1 MQILRIA
8 LWSVISLLILVNDVR
23 RLGAPSGGFWVFGS
37 VAALSAWYYAVSL
50 RHEYRAAGPYIA
62 NAIDISAVTF
72 AVWYSNDTLA
82 ALGPRIADHRL
93 FGAGMAMM
101 GLLTINAMRSSIPAV
116 GFAAV
121 YAIVCFVGLLV
132 RFGGFDMTS
141 GSDIVTLVVGGAVV
155 MFSMEQQ
162 RKSLHRVLAARR
174 LLSAPAMQRLDEGL
188 RTGLSGVEQDAA
200 VLFADIRGFTALS
213 ERLAADDV
221 VRMLNEYFGEMV
233 EEVFRNDGIVDKFL
247 GDGLCAVFAPS
258 APGTRDCCARA
269 IACAIGMTERL
280 AGLNGR
286 RVARGEPALRIGVG
300 IHAGRMIAGTIGS
313 SRRMEYT
320 HIGDAVNLA
329 SRIEGL
335 TKEAGAAVL
344 VSDVA
349 FARAGGEAAF
359 AARSIAPMAVK
370 GKSEPVKLWA
380 ISLANGG

>member
-1 MQILRIA
+1 MQILRIV
-8 LWSVISLLILVNDVR
+8 LWSVISLLVAANDAR
-23 RLGAPSGGFWVFGS
+23 IYGAPSRAFWVFGS
-37 VAALSAWYYAVSL
+37 VAALSVCFYAFSL
-50 RHEYRAAGPYIA
+50 RHAYKAAGPYIA
-62 NAIDISAVTF
+62 NAIDIGAVTF
-72 AVWYSNDTLA
+72 AAWYSHDSLSALA
-82 ALGPRIADHRL
+82 PRIADHRL
-93 FGAGMAMM
+93 FGAGMAML

-116 GFAAV
+116 AFATLL
-121 YAIVCFVGLLV
+121 AIVCYSGLLV
-132 RFGGFDMTS
+132 RFEGFDMTT
-141 GSDIVTLVVGGAVV
+141 GSDIMTLVVGGFVV

-188 RTGLSGVEQDAA
+188 RSGLSGVEQDAA
-200 VLFADIRGFTALS
+200 VLFADIRGFTALA
-213 ERLAADDV
+213 ERLEADDV

-233 EEVFRNDGIVDKFL
+233 EEVFRNEGIVDKFL
-247 GDGLCAVFAPS
+247 GDGLCAVFAHS
-258 APGTRDCCARA
+258 ANETRDGCARA

-280 AGLNGR
+280 AGLNVR

-313 SRRMEYT
+313 ARRMEYT

-335 TKEAGAAVL
+335 TKEAGATVL
-344 VSDVA
+344 VSDAA
-349 FARAGGEAAF
+349 FVRAGGEAAF

-380 ISLANGG
+380 IAVSNAG